1 MTQLDQLK
9 HAMRHDPEPSK
20 REIRAARTRA
30 HAFSPVRIGMS
41 LLSFPIVTVSV
52 AMSLYIRTSAY
63 EPPAALA
70 HLVARVSCDAARSVG
85 LAPAYRGEIGYHA
98 RNDPDGDGVACERA
112 LPVQVQQVL
121 DATFDAPVPSPD
133 QPLVPDRM
141 VGGAKFIKP

>member
-9 HAMRHDPEPSK
+9 NAMRHDPEPSR

-30 HAFSPVRIGMS
+30 HALSPVRIGMS
-41 LLSFPIVTVSV
+41 LLGFPVVAVSV
-52 AMSLYIRTSAY
+52 ALSLYIRTSAY

-98 RNDPDGDGVACERA
+98 RNDPDGNGVACERA
-112 LPVQVQQVL
+112 LPTQVQQVL
-121 DATFDAPVPSPD
+121 GATLDTQAPSPG
-133 QPLVPDRM
+133 QPPVAGRM
-141 VGGAKFIKP
+141 VGGAKFVKP